1 MTEDYNEYDLD
12 GDGVLSDDD
21 IERSERLSRLD
32 NNDKRQDAQRAMA
45 WFGLLGMLLYPFAII
60 ATVIADLET
69 AGNMLTDVAPTYFVS
84 VAAIVA
90 AFYAKEGIE
99 ILNKKK
105 DKE

>member
-1 MTEDYNEYDLD
+1 MTEDYKDYDLD

-60 ATVIADLET
+60 ATVITDLND
-69 AGNMLTDVAPTYFVS
+69 AGQMLTDVAPTYFMS

-90 AFYAKEGIE
+90 AFYAKEGFEMIS
-99 ILNKKK
+99 KKK